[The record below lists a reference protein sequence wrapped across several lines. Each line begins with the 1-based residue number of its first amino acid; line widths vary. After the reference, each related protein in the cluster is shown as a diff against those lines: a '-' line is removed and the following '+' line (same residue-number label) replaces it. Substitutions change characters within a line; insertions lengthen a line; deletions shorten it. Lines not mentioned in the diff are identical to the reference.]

1 MADGRKRAVV
11 ALGGNAI
18 LSGDEG
24 TAEEQR
30 AVVEE
35 TARTVAD
42 AVRAGYE
49 VVVTHG
55 NGPQV
60 GALMLQQEGAPDT
73 PQMPLDVLVAETQ
86 AQIGYVLQQAI
97 GNATDMP
104 SATVVTQVVVDADD
118 NAFENP
124 TKPVGPWYTADEA
137 REKPFETR
145 EVRGGHEARPYRRV
159 VPSPEPRAVV
169 EADEIE
175 HLVEKGVLVVC
186 AGGGGVPVVREA
198 SGDLRGV
205 EAVVDKDRTSR
216 LVAEHVDA
224 DLLVFLTDV
233 EGAYV
238 NYGEEDERALRHVDA
253 DELHAHLDADE
264 FGEGTM
270 RPKIEAMLV
279 FVESNDN
286 AEAVITTP
294 ERFEDALDGKAGTR
308 LRS

>member
-1 MADGRKRAVV
+1 MADGEKRAVI

-30 AVVEE
+30 EVVEE
-35 TARTVAD
+35 TARTVSD
-42 AVRAGYE
+42 AVRASYE

-86 AQIGYVLQQAI
+86 AQIGYVLQQALR
-97 GNATDMP
+97 NATDTS
-104 SATVVTQVVVDADD
+104 SATVVTQVVVDDD
-118 NAFENP
+118 DPAFENP
-124 TKPVGPWYTADEA
+124 TKPVGPWYTAEEA
-137 REKPFETR
+137 RKKPFETH
-145 EVRGGHEARPYRRV
+145 EVKGGNEARPYRRV
-159 VPSPEPRAVV
+159 VPSPEPHAVV

-186 AGGGGVPVVREA
+186 AGGGGVPVVRDD
-198 SGDLRGV
+198 SGDMRGV
-205 EAVVDKDRTSR
+205 ETVVDKDRTSR
-216 LVAEHVDA
+216 LVAEHVGA

-233 EGAYV
+233 EHAYLD
-238 NYGEEDERALRHVDA
+238 YGGEDERPLRSVDT
-253 DELHAHLDADE
+253 DELRAHLDADE

-270 RPKIEAMLV
+270 RPKVEAALG
-279 FVESNDN
+279 FVESNDGV
-286 AEAVITTP
+286 EAVITTP
-294 ERFEDALDGKAGTR
+294 ERFEDALDGDSGTR
-308 LRS
+308 LRR